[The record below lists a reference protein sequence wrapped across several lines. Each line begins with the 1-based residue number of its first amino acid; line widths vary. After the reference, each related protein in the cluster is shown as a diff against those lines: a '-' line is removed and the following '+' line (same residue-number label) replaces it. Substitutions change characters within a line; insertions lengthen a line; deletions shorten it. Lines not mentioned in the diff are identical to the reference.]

1 MKCVLCQ
8 NGETLFTISRDRVAV
23 VVKNVPAQVCQN
35 CGEAYVDDV
44 IASRIFIQTEE
55 FVKSDNEVEILHFAA

>member
-35 CGEAYVDDV
+35 RGEAYVDDV
-44 IASRIFIQTEE
+44 IASRIFNQAEE